1 MNKTKLGALLGALTL
16 VLGLSGCVADGTYYG
31 GGPGY
36 YGGGYAG
43 GYGGG
48 YAGGYGPGYYGAP
61 GPVVVAGGPVYRE
74 TVVVDNTRYRGRD
87 GYYNGRR
94 SGPYASGYRR
104 AGRGYA
110 RRGGAVAGERRNVNR
125 RVPAP
130 VHHRGGDK
138 KRPSYN

>member
-1 MNKTKLGALLGALTL
+1 MNQTRLGALLGAFTL
-16 VLGLSGCVADGTYYG
+16 VFALSGCVADGTYYN

-36 YGGGYAG
+36 YGGGG
-43 GYGGG
+43 GGGYYGGG
-48 YAGGYGPGYYGAP
+48 GGYGPGYYGAP

-104 AGRGYA
+104 GGGGYS
-110 RRGGAVAGERRNVNR
+110 RRGGAVAAGERRTTSR
-125 RVPAP
+125 RVPPP
-130 VHHRGGDK
+130 VHHRGDK
-138 KRPSYN
+138 KQRDPR